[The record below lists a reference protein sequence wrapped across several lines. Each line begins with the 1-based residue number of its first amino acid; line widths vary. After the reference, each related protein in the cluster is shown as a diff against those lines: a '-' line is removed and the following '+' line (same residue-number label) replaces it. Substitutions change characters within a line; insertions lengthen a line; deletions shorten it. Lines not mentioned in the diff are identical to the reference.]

1 MIKAVLFDLGD
12 TLIYER
18 VDDIVKL
25 DEMKLHIRPSAKE
38 TLERLSGYYK
48 IGLVSDTEISP
59 ESSVR
64 KALSK
69 LGIESYFSAIVT
81 STCIGR
87 SKPHP
92 DIFLEAL
99 RRLGVVPQEA
109 VMVGND
115 PSRDILGAR
124 QLELITILYRSSNY
138 YQKGSER
145 ISDYYDDSLEDIFDI
160 INNIKDSHCPSI
172 EDRGLK

>member
-18 VDDIVKL
+18 VDNIVKL
-25 DEMKLHIRPSAKE
+25 DEMTLHLRSYAND
-38 TLERLSGYYK
+38 TLKRLSGYYK
-48 IGLVSDTEISP
+48 IGLVSDTETSP
-59 ESSVR
+59 EASVR
-64 KALSK
+64 KALRN

-99 RRLGVVPQEA
+99 NRLGVVPKEA

-115 PSRDILGAR
+115 PSRDILGAKK
-124 QLELITILYRSSNY
+124 LGLITILYRSSNY
-138 YQKGSER
+138 YNNGDEK
-145 ISDYYDDSLEDIFDI
+145 ISDYYVDSLEEIFDI
-160 INNIKDSHCPSI
+160 INN
-172 EDRGLK
+172 LKNNH